1 LLKNFI
7 LVAWRNLLKNRT
19 LSVINL
25 VGLSLSV
32 AFCLLLLFY
41 IRNEQSYDSFH
52 QKKDR
57 LFRMEMTNLFP
68 PANPKPKDHLF
79 SFFTEK
85 EDVENEVIVPLIVGR
100 DIQHSFPEVK
110 SITRFQDQ
118 EDQLVKV
125 NNQTFKQPHVLYADN
140 TFFTNFSFRILKG
153 DPKTVLNS
161 IHGVVLSESVA
172 KKYFGNEEA
181 VGKTI
186 ELLSDSTRLFTVSGI
201 AEDAPANSS
210 IQYGIVF
217 PLQSDPSYKRDI
229 SRGFE
234 SGQQLLI
241 LELGNGVSVEL
252 FQQKINRW
260 MKAYFADYI
269 KGFKDADINNFHWYL
284 RPLADCHYNISRN
297 WGHYTDLKNIYQL
310 VCLMVVIILIAS
322 LNYVL
327 LAISGAAG
335 RSGEV
340 SVRKVMG
347 ANKRSVILQFWV
359 EAQIVVIFSV
369 LVGLVLCR
377 IFLPFFNETMNA
389 RIFFNDF
396 SLWEVGADAGIL
408 CLSLGI
414 FAGYYPA
421 RLLSKMKPVS
431 ILNGFRTYKI
441 NPRFSTV
448 LVVLQFTVCVVLM
461 ICAFVI
467 NRQMH
472 YIHNKNLG
480 FDKEQVLIVK
490 NPTYDFAFTKKVK
503 ERLYDFAQS
512 QPSII
517 QYSGM
522 NGSLDGSYNTNG
534 FILNGEQE
542 RRSVF
547 TVDYNYFDML
557 GLKIMKGRAF
567 SRSFPTD
574 TVRKQRPVVVNEALF
589 SMLGKSANLGE
600 YNEALDATIIG
611 VVKDYNVESLTR
623 KINPVEH
630 RLTQGYVTNFM
641 FKVKPGKMQPAISN
655 IEKEWKEIT
664 SNYPFEYTFL
674 DQTIA
679 KMYEEDT
686 RWQTIIQA
694 SCFFAI
700 LIACLGLFGLSAINA
715 INRNKEIGIR
725 KVLGASIADIVS
737 ILSKKFILWVGAS
750 VVIAIPFAGWM
761 MNKWLEEFAYRI
773 RISWWMFVLVG
784 IMALAIAFFTISYQA
799 IKAAVRNPVW
809 SLREM

>member
-1 LLKNFI
+1 MLKNFI

-57 LFRMEMTNLFP
+57 LFRMEMTNLYP
-68 PANPKPKDHLF
+68 PVIPKQKDHLF
-79 SFFTEK
+79 SFFTGK
-85 EDVENEVIVPLIVGR
+85 QNVENEVIIPLVVGR
-100 DIQHSFPEVK
+100 DIQQTFPEVK
-110 SITRFQDQ
+110 SITRFQDWD
-118 EDQLVKV
+118 DQLVKV
-125 NNQTFKQPHVLYADN
+125 NNQTFKQEHVIFADN

-153 DPKTVLNS
+153 DPKNVLS
-161 IHGVVLSESVA
+161 SVHGVVLAASVA
-172 KKYFGNEEA
+172 KKYFGNENA

-186 ELLSDSTRLFTVSGI
+186 ELDIDTTRLFTVFGV
-201 AEDAPANSS
+201 AEDAPTNSS
-210 IQYGIVF
+210 IQYGIVI
-217 PLQSDPSYKRDI
+217 PLQADPSYERDI
-229 SRGFE
+229 SRRFE

-241 LELGNGVSVEL
+241 LELGNGVSVEA
-252 FQQKINRW
+252 FQQKINGW
-260 MKAYFADYI
+260 MKTYFADYFHEI
-269 KGFKDADINNFHWYL
+269 KDVDINNFHWYL
-284 RPLADCHYNISRN
+284 RPLADCHYNISPH

-369 LVGLVLCR
+369 LVGLALSR
-377 IFLPFFNETMNA
+377 IFLPFFNQTMDT
-389 RIFFNDF
+389 RISFNDF
-396 SLWEVGADAGIL
+396 SLWEVAADAAIL

-448 LVVLQFTVCVVLM
+448 LVVLQYTVCVVLM

-512 QPSII
+512 QPSIV

-557 GLKIMKGRAF
+557 GLKILKGRAF

-589 SMLGKSANLGE
+589 SMLGKSAKLGE

-737 ILSKKFILWVGAS
+737 ILSKKFILWVVAS
-750 VVIAIPFAGWM
+750 IVIAIPLAGWM

-773 RISWWMFVLVG
+773 RISWWMFGLVG

-809 SLREM
+809 CLREM

>member
-140 TFFTNFSFRILKG
+140 TFFTNFSFQILKG

-161 IHGVVLSESVA
+161 IHGVVLSASVA

-217 PLQSDPSYKRDI
+217 PLQSDPSYERDI
-229 SRGFE
+229 NRGFE

-260 MKAYFADYI
+260 MKTYFTDYI
-269 KGFKDADINNFHWYL
+269 KGFKDANINNFHWYL
-284 RPLADCHYNISRN
+284 RPLADCHYNISPH

-369 LVGLVLCR
+369 VVGLVLCR
-377 IFLPFFNETMNA
+377 IFLPFFNQTMNT

-396 SLWEVGADAGIL
+396 SLWEVGADAAIL

-441 NPRFSTV
+441 NPRFFTV
-448 LVVLQFTVCVVLM
+448 LVVLQYTVCVVLM

-490 NPTYDFAFTKKVK
+490 NPTYDFAFTKKLK

-542 RRSVF
+542 WRSVL

-557 GLKIMKGRAF
+557 GLKILKGRAF

-574 TVRKQRPVVVNEALF
+574 TVRKQRPVVVNDALF
-589 SMLGKSANLGE
+589 SMLGKSAKLGE

-750 VVIAIPFAGWM
+750 IVIAIPLAGWM

-809 SLREM
+809 CLREM

>member
-1 LLKNFI
+1 
-7 LVAWRNLLKNRT
+7 
-19 LSVINL
+19 
-25 VGLSLSV
+25 
-32 AFCLLLLFY
+32 
-41 IRNEQSYDSFH
+41 
-52 QKKDR
+52 
-57 LFRMEMTNLFP
+57 M
-68 PANPKPKDHLF
+68 
-79 SFFTEK
+79 
-85 EDVENEVIVPLIVGR
+85 
-100 DIQHSFPEVK
+100 
-110 SITRFQDQ
+110 
-118 EDQLVKV
+118 
-125 NNQTFKQPHVLYADN
+125 LYSDN

-161 IHGVVLSESVA
+161 IHGVVLSASVA

-217 PLQSDPSYKRDI
+217 PLQSDPSYERDI

-260 MKAYFADYI
+260 MKTYFADYI
-269 KGFKDADINNFHWYL
+269 HAYKDANINIFHWYL
-284 RPLADCHYNISRN
+284 RPLADCHYNISRD

-310 VCLMVVIILIAS
+310 LCLMIVIILIAS

-347 ANKRSVILQFWV
+347 ANNRSVILQFWV

-377 IFLPFFNETMNA
+377 IFLPFFNQTMNT

-396 SLWEVGADAGIL
+396 SLWEVGADAAIL

-448 LVVLQFTVCVVLM
+448 LVVLQYTVCVVLM
-461 ICAFVI
+461 ISALVI

-472 YIHNKNLG
+472 YIHNRNLG
-480 FDKEQVLIVK
+480 FDKEEVLIVK

-522 NGSLDGSYNTNG
+522 NGGLDGSYNYYG
-534 FILNGEQE
+534 FILNGQQE
-542 RRSVF
+542 WRSVL

-557 GLKIMKGRAF
+557 GLKILKGRAF
-567 SRSFPTD
+567 SHSFPTD

-589 SMLGKSANLGE
+589 SMLGKSAKLGE

-623 KINPVEH
+623 KINAVEH
-630 RLTQGYVTNFM
+630 LLAQGYVTNFM

-725 KVLGASIADIVS
+725 KVLGASVTTIVGL
-737 ILSKKFILWVGAS
+737 LSKEFLRLVFIAL
-750 VVIAIPFAGWM
+750 VIASPIAWYVM
-761 MNKWLEEFAYRI
+761 HSWLQDFAYRTTI
-773 RISWWMFVLVG
+773 AWWVFPLATSAAVLITFLTVG
-784 IMALAIAFFTISYQA
+784 FHS
-799 IKAAVRNPVW
+799 IKAAVADPVD
-809 SLREM
+809 SLRME